1 MVGLLP
7 PVPSAKASE
16 VGVETQ
22 IQPTGIERGT
32 LVGSSAADGE
42 LERAT
47 LRRVNTRLLS
57 LLFPLYI
64 ANYLDRTNVSL
75 AALQMNQDLG
85 LSAAAYG
92 LGSGIF
98 FVGYA
103 LFEVPSNLI
112 LARVGA
118 RRWIARIALTWGIL
132 ACAMMFVRGPRSFFT
147 VRFLLGFAEAGFF
160 PGIVYYFG
168 DWFPQRYRARAI
180 ASFMAAVPL
189 SSALGG
195 PLGGS
200 LLALRGR
207 LGLAGWQWLFLVEAI
222 PSILLGLVVLLY
234 LTDRPEN
241 ATWLSD
247 DQRSWLRGRLD
258 GERLAAAESSEA
270 NLVRALGSRV
280 LWQLTAAYLLGLCAW
295 LGVLYFAPVILRDG
309 LGIGTTAVG
318 FTIGALGLF
327 GLVGMLWNGAH
338 SDSSGER
345 VLHTALPSMVLA
357 TGLLIAA
364 LLPGRAALIA
374 GFALMYLGAN
384 AFLPAFWCVPTALL
398 RGTAA
403 AGGIAVINAIG
414 NLGGFFAPSF
424 LGALKDRTGTF
435 TSGLVTL
442 SVVAVASAILVL
454 PFRARATRANE
465 SLAGG

>member
-1 MVGLLP
+1 VPTLAESLGLKQAPL
-7 PVPSAKASE
+7 VPDS
-16 VGVETQ
+16 TD
-22 IQPTGIERGT
+22 
-32 LVGSSAADGE
+32 DGE

-47 LRRVNTRLLS
+47 VRRVSARLLP

-75 AALQMNQDLG
+75 AALQMNKDLG
-85 LSAAAYG
+85 LSTAVYG

-103 LFEVPSNLI
+103 LFELPSNLI

-132 ACAMMFVRGPRSFFT
+132 ACTMMFVRGPRSFYT

-200 LLALRGR
+200 LLSLNGN
-207 LGLAGWQWLFLVEAI
+207 LGLAGWQWLFLIEGV
-222 PSILLGLVVLLY
+222 PSILLGIVVLLY
-234 LTDRPEN
+234 LVDRPEN
-241 ATWLSD
+241 AAWLTD
-247 DQRSWLRGRLD
+247 EQRAWLRGRLD
-258 GERLAAAESSEA
+258 RERQARADVSEA
-270 NLVRALGSRV
+270 NLARALGRGT
-280 LWQLTAAYLLGLCAW
+280 LWHLTAIYLFGLCAW
-295 LGVLYFAPVILRDG
+295 LGALYFAPVMIRDG
-309 LGIGTTAVG
+309 LGVGTTAVG
-318 FTIGALGLF
+318 FIVGALGLV
-327 GLVGMLWNGAH
+327 GLTGMLANGTH
-338 SDSSGER
+338 SDSTGER
-345 VLHTALPSMVLA
+345 VAHTAVPMIVVAL
-357 TGLLIAA
+357 GLLVAA
-364 LLPGRAALIA
+364 VLPGRAALLA
-374 GFALMYLGAN
+374 GFALVYLGSN
-384 AFLPAFWCVPTALL
+384 AFLPVFWCVPTALL

-414 NLGGFFAPSF
+414 NLGGFFAPSL
-424 LGALKDRTGTF
+424 LGALKDRTGAF
-435 TSGLVTL
+435 TSGLLIL
-442 SVVAVASAILVL
+442 SVAAVASAILVL
-454 PFRARATRANE
+454 PFRRRVSTD
-465 SLAGG
+465 